1 MQSDPCL
8 AHAYLQDPDAIVPE
22 KHLFGMPWSQGSE
35 QGART
40 KKDRKREDRQQQQEA
55 RLAAQQARENK
66 TSAYDERQKAKLDK
80 REATRLAQVSMAPP
94 ALRALMILDSV
105 VVLPCMLMTL
115 PMVLP
120 CKLSCPCALIQPT
133 GR

>member
-8 AHAYLQDPDAIVPE
+8 AHACMHAFLQDPDAIVPE

-55 RLAAQQARENK
+55 RLVAQQARENK

-80 REATRLAQVSMAPP
+80 REATRLAQVSAAP
-94 ALRALMILDSV
+94 ALHALVVLDSV
-105 VVLPCMLMTL
+105 VVLPCMLMAL

-120 CKLSCPCALIQPT
+120 HKLS
-133 GR
+133 